1 MWNAQVTWLGYAATS
16 GLGRR
21 PAATASGG
29 LLAGQRA
36 GRTAADDDAA
46 AAATWR
52 AVAPI
57 DFLVADRVVAPP
69 EQLARGACCFFFIF
83 L

>member
-1 MWNAQVTWLGYAATS
+1 MEDCGLWNAQVTWLGYAATS

-21 PAATASGG
+21 PAAASAGP
-29 LLAGQRA
+29 AGQR
-36 GRTAADDDAA
+36 TARAAADDAA

-69 EQLARGACCFFFIF
+69 EQLARGTCAVLF
-83 L
+83 